1 MNKKLKI
8 FLIVIIAV
16 IVVFVVA
23 LSTFLLTN
31 HIFNKQIIEK
41 VIDTYSEDKLQE
53 RLEEASTDKESN
65 LALEIDGETVIGVI
79 RIDAIN
85 FEGLIYEGTSD
96 STLEKG
102 VGHIE
107 SSAYLEGNVGL
118 AAHNTKKFWAKL
130 YTLKKGDTI
139 SYISF
144 LGSKEYVVDN
154 IQIINEKDWSLL
166 ENTSENKLTLI
177 TCILNNPNQRLCVQA
192 SEC

>member
-8 FLIVIIAV
+8 FLIVITAV
-16 IVVFVVA
+16 IAVFVVA

-31 HIFNKQIIEK
+31 HILKKQIIEK

-53 RLEEASTDKESN
+53 RLEEASTNENSN

-79 RIDAIN
+79 RIDKIG

-96 STLEKG
+96 STLEKS

-130 YTLKKGDTI
+130 NTLKEGDTI

-144 LGSKEYVVDN
+144 LGSKEYVVDSIN
-154 IQIINEKDWSLL
+154 IVNENDWSLL
-166 ENTSENKLTLI
+166 EATEENRLTLV
-177 TCILNNPNQRLCVQA
+177 TCILNNPTQRLCVQA
-192 SEC
+192 IEN

>member
-8 FLIVIIAV
+8 FLSVIIAV
-16 IVVFVVA
+16 LVIFVVV

-31 HIFNKQIIEK
+31 HILNKQIIEK
-41 VIDTYSEDKLQE
+41 VIDTYSEEKLQE
-53 RLEEASTDKESN
+53 RLEEASTNKESN

-96 STLEKG
+96 SILEKG

-130 YTLKKGDTI
+130 NTLKEGDTI

-144 LGSKEYVVDN
+144 LGSKEYVVDK

>member
-1 MNKKLKI
+1 MNKKLKVA
-8 FLIVIIAV
+8 LIVSIIFILFV
-16 IVVFVVA
+16 IA
-23 LSTFLLTN
+23 IISTFLIAN
-31 HIFNKQIIEK
+31 HMLNKQMIEK
-41 VIDTYSEDKLQE
+41 VIETYSEDKLQE
-53 RLEEASTDKESN
+53 RLEDASTNENSN

-79 RIDAIN
+79 KIDKIG

-130 YTLKKGDTI
+130 NTLKEGDTI

-154 IQIINEKDWSLL
+154 IQVINEDDLSIL
-166 ENTSENKLTLI
+166 ENTTENKITLI
-177 TCILNNPNQRLCVQA
+177 TCILNNPTQRLCVQA

>member
-16 IVVFVVA
+16 IAVFVVA

-31 HIFNKQIIEK
+31 HILKKQIIEK
-41 VIDTYSEDKLQE
+41 VIDTYSEEKLQE
-53 RLEEASTDKESN
+53 RLEEASTNENSN

-130 YTLKKGDTI
+130 NTLKKGDTI

-144 LGSKEYVVDN
+144 LGSKEYVVDSIN
-154 IQIINEKDWSLL
+154 IVNENDWSLL
-166 ENTSENKLTLI
+166 ETTEENRLTLV
-177 TCILNNPNQRLCVQA
+177 TCILNNPTQRLCVQA
-192 SEC
+192 IEN

>member
-8 FLIVIIAV
+8 FLSVIIAV
-16 IVVFVVA
+16 LVIFVVV

-31 HIFNKQIIEK
+31 HILNKQIIEK
-41 VIDTYSEDKLQE
+41 VVDTYSEDKLQE
-53 RLEEASTDKESN
+53 RLEEASTNENSN

-130 YTLKKGDTI
+130 NTLKEGDTI

-144 LGSKEYVVDN
+144 LGSKEYVVDSIN
-154 IQIINEKDWSLL
+154 IVNENDWSLL
-166 ENTSENKLTLI
+166 ENTSDNKLTLI
-177 TCILNNPNQRLCVQA
+177 TCILNNPSQRLCVQA

>member
-1 MNKKLKI
+1 MNKKLKVALMIIII
-8 FLIVIIAV
+8 FLLLIIA
-16 IVVFVVA
+16 II
-23 LSTFLLTN
+23 STFLITN
-31 HIFNKQIIEK
+31 HMINKQMIEK
-41 VIDTYSEDKLQE
+41 VIETYSEDKLQE
-53 RLEEASTDKESN
+53 RLEEASTNKESN

-79 RIDAIN
+79 RIDKIG

-130 YTLKKGDTI
+130 NTLKEGDTI

-144 LGSKEYVVDN
+144 LGSKEYVVDSIN
-154 IQIINEKDWSLL
+154 IINENDWTLL
-166 ENTSENKLTLI
+166 ENTSENKLTLV
-177 TCILNNPNQRLCVQA
+177 TCVLNNPTQRLCVQA
-192 SEC
+192 IEN

>member
-8 FLIVIIAV
+8 FLIIIIAV
-16 IVVFVVA
+16 IAVFVVA

-31 HIFNKQIIEK
+31 HILKKQIIEK
-41 VIDTYSEDKLQE
+41 VIDTYSEEKLQE
-53 RLEEASTDKESN
+53 RLEEASTNENSN

-107 SSAYLEGNVGL
+107 SSAYLEGNVCL

-130 YTLKKGDTI
+130 NTLKKGDTI

-154 IQIINEKDWSLL
+154 IKIINEKDWSLL
-166 ENTSENKLTLI
+166 GNTSENKLTLI

>member
-8 FLIVIIAV
+8 FLIVITAV
-16 IVVFVVA
+16 IAIFVVS
-23 LSTFLLTN
+23 LSTFLITN
-31 HIFNKQIIEK
+31 HMVNKQMIEK

-53 RLEEASTDKESN
+53 RLEEASTNENSN

-130 YTLKKGDTI
+130 NTLKEGDTI

-144 LGSKEYVVDN
+144 LGSKEYVVDSIN
-154 IQIINEKDWSLL
+154 IVNENDWSLL
-166 ENTSENKLTLI
+166 ETTEENRLTLV
-177 TCILNNPNQRLCVQA
+177 TCILNNPTQRLCVQA
-192 SEC
+192 IEN

>member
-1 MNKKLKI
+1 LNKKLKI
-8 FLIVIIAV
+8 TLLISVIVLLFIIA
-16 IVVFVVA
+16 II
-23 LSTFLLTN
+23 STFLIAN
-31 HIFNKQIIEK
+31 HISNKQITQK
-41 VIDTYSEDKLQE
+41 VIDTYSEEKLEE
-53 RLEEASTDKESN
+53 RLEEASTNKESN

-79 RIDAIN
+79 RIDKIG

-96 STLEKG
+96 TTLKKG

-130 YTLKKGDTI
+130 NKLDKGDTI

-154 IQIINEKDWSLL
+154 VSIIDENDWSLL
-166 ENTSENKLTLI
+166 ENTSENKITLV
-177 TCILNNPNQRLCVQA
+177 TCILNNPTQRLCVQA
-192 SEC
+192 TEI

>member
-8 FLIVIIAV
+8 FLSVIIAV
-16 IVVFVVA
+16 LAVFVVA
-23 LSTFLLTN
+23 ISTFLLTN
-31 HIFNKQIIEK
+31 HILNKQIIEK
-41 VIDTYSEDKLQE
+41 VVDTYSEDKLQE
-53 RLEEASTDKESN
+53 RLEEASTNKESN
-65 LALEIDGETVIGVI
+65 LALEIDGESVIGVI
-79 RIDAIN
+79 RIDSIN

-96 STLEKG
+96 SILEKG

-130 YTLKKGDTI
+130 NTLKEGDTI

-144 LGSKEYVVDN
+144 LGSKEYVVDK
-154 IQIINEKDWSLL
+154 IQIISEKDWSLL